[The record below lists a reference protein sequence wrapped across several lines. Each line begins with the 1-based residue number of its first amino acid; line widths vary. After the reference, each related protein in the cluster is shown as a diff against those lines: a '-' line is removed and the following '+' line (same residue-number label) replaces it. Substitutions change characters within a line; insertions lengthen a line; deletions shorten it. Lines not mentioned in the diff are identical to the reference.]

1 MMSYNEKAMIGA
13 GGRELDEFMKRW
25 TSYVQWTY
33 VRIPVVCFKCYR
45 HYESYL
51 VGREFV
57 RFLNFNRQLTRYR
70 NDTLIVPH
78 IFLLHRF
85 ITKPPEHS
93 KQNTISSYL
102 TITD

>member
-1 MMSYNEKAMIGA
+1 MSYNEKAMVRA
-13 GGRELDEFMKRW
+13 GGGELDEFMKRW

-57 RFLNFNRQLTRYR
+57 RFFYKLQPPVRYG
-70 NDTLIVPH
+70 NDTLIMPH

-93 KQNTISSYL
+93 KQNTITSYL
-102 TITD
+102 TITY